1 MSFPAQSRLMAFF
14 RLIGLEKVAWSL
26 RRLHVPVGRD
36 ALVLEVGAGG
46 NPYPRANVLLDGY
59 EEGTERLEPDL
70 VRDRPLVLGFVERLP
85 FKDKAFDFVIA
96 SHILE
101 HTADPDAFLGEL
113 MRVGKA
119 GYIET
124 PDAFFERIN
133 PFVYHRLEVTE
144 EGSGLRIFKKPSW
157 RHAGELVD
165 LYERKMKDPHFL
177 RFVSSHPGPFYTR
190 YYWRERIEYDVVNRD
205 VDASWPMPADGTGEY
220 VPLPPWRAAL
230 RKLII
235 RTMHLFYAQNG
246 RNAAVDVFALLRCP
260 TCGASELQR
269 DTTVLTC
276 GACGAAYEIRG
287 GVPRMFPSP

>member
-1 MSFPAQSRLMAFF
+1 MSFPAESRLMAFF
-14 RLIGLEKVAWSL
+14 RRIGLEKVAWSL
-26 RRLHVPVGRD
+26 RRLHVPVAPD

-46 NPYPRANVLLDGY
+46 NPYPRSNVLLDGY
-59 EEGTERLEPDL
+59 EEGTERIEPDL

-124 PDAFFERIN
+124 PDALFERIN
-133 PFVYHRLEVTE
+133 PFVYHRLEVTN

-165 LYERKMKDPHFL
+165 LYEKKMKDTRFL
-177 RFVSSHPGPFYTR
+177 RFVSSHPGPF
-190 YYWRERIEYDVVNRD
+190 
-205 VDASWPMPADGTGEY
+205 
-220 VPLPPWRAAL
+220 
-230 RKLII
+230 
-235 RTMHLFYAQNG
+235 
-246 RNAAVDVFALLRCP
+246 
-260 TCGASELQR
+260 
-269 DTTVLTC
+269 
-276 GACGAAYEIRG
+276 
-287 GVPRMFPSP
+287 